1 MNPQQIEASPP
12 PWLPDLLVASWTL
25 LARHPLMLSLAI
37 VGAGA
42 LAAAAVRWVAVFWGL
57 RLAKRIPTDLDDQLI
72 KLGAAVVP
80 VGIVYFSL
88 VLAVRALPLN
98 VEATTIATRVLST
111 LLILYVIR
119 TAFSASYLGLRML
132 GQFRQRYRI
141 VEERTIPLFDLLAT
155 VLIVGVGALAFLR
168 VWNIDP
174 TAWIASAGLIGLG
187 LGFAAKDTLANLLG
201 GIFIIADAPYKVGDY
216 VMLDTGERGEVTK
229 VGIRSTRIL
238 TRDDFEIIIPNALMA
253 NTKVV
258 NQSGGRFIKSRL
270 KLRVGVAY
278 GSDVN
283 RLFNVLEAIP
293 ARHPNVAADP
303 APVLRMVGLGD
314 SSLDFDLL
322 VWVNHPS
329 ERGMITSELFVD
341 IYQTLVREGFKIPFP
356 QRDLWLREVPEE
368 LVNPRLVAD
377 ADGQD
382 VNDSALAPGR
392 M

>member
-1 MNPQQIEASPP
+1 MNVAQIDVSPP
-12 PWLPDLLVASWTL
+12 VWLPAQLAGMWAMLATYPLL
-25 LARHPLMLSLAI
+25 LAFVVAA
-37 VGAGA
+37 VGVA
-42 LAAAAVRWVAVFWGL
+42 LAVVVRYVAMFFGL
-57 RLAKRIPTDLDDQLI
+57 RIAKRIPTDFDDQLI
-72 KLGAAVVP
+72 GLGAAVVP
-80 VGIVYFSL
+80 AAIVYLSL
-88 VLAVRALPLN
+88 VLAVRTLPLN
-98 VEATTIATRVLST
+98 EDATTVTTRVLGT
-111 LLILYVIR
+111 MLILYVIR
-119 TAFSASYLGLRML
+119 VAFKASYLGLRLL
-132 GQFRQRYRI
+132 GQLRQRYRV

-155 VLIVGVGALAFLR
+155 VLIVGIGALAILR
-168 VWNIDP
+168 VWDIDP

-270 KLRVGVAY
+270 RLRVGVAY
-278 GSDVN
+278 GSDVS
-283 RLFNVLEAIP
+283 RLIGVLEAIP
-293 ARHPNVAADP
+293 ARHPNVATDP
-303 APVLRMVGLGD
+303 APVLRMVGLGE

-329 ERGMITSELFVD
+329 ERGMITSELYVD

-356 QRDLWLREVPEE
+356 QRDLWLREVPEG
-368 LVNPRLVAD
+368 VAGNGTSRQDAATVMAQNPT
-377 ADGQD
+377 
-382 VNDSALAPGR
+382 
-392 M
+392 